1 MNRIAIISPDAPI
14 EILDNLRKRDIEP
27 VIMSRTDR
35 VARPLSGHPDMQI
48 FVHGGRVFCHP
59 DIARPFLEKIEPHA
73 KIVICPTR
81 LAPDYPRDIPYN
93 IACTGLAAFHHH
105 ASIDPLLAEHL
116 KCQGIS
122 LRGVPQGYAKCS
134 TLIVDDGSIIT
145 ADESIRLAAIAA
157 GLKALKIR
165 PGFIGLPG
173 YAFGFIGG
181 ATGRAGDM
189 ILCTGTLEHHPD
201 YELMLGFISDRG
213 KYFVALGKAPAVDM
227 GTIYTI

>member
-27 VIMSRTDR
+27 VVMTRTNR
-35 VARPLSGHPDMQI
+35 VAGPLSGHPDMQI

-59 DIARPFLEKIEPHA
+59 DIARPFLQEIEPHA
-73 KIVICPTR
+73 EIVICPTR

-93 IACTGLAAFHHH
+93 IACAGAAAFHHY
-105 ASIDPLLAEHL
+105 ASIDPRVADHL
-116 KCQGIS
+116 TCQGIS
-122 LRGVPQGYAKCS
+122 LRGVSQGYAKCS

-145 ADESIRLAAIAA
+145 ADDSICRAAIAA
-157 GLKALKIR
+157 GLAALKIR
-165 PGFIGLPG
+165 PGFIDLPG

-181 ATGRAGDM
+181 ATGRAGDT

-213 KYFVALGKAPAVDM
+213 KTLLALGSSPAADM